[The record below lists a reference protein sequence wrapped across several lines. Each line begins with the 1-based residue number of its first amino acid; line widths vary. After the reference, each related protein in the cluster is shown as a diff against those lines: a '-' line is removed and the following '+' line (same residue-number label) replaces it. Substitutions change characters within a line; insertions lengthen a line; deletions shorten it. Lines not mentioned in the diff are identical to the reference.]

1 MQNQKT
7 DDSSGA
13 CLSMGILVGF
23 VGFMLYTFGRWIY
36 DTWLFF
42 HRPDALARVIEFFQA
57 IGLCCGAAILF
68 VIILWLIPSSW
79 MASLTGISES
89 SSDDDDNYQN

>member
-1 MQNQKT
+1 MQNQKA
-7 DDSSGA
+7 DGGSCDG

-23 VGFMLYTFGRWIY
+23 VGFMLYTFGRWVY

-42 HRPDALARVIEFFQA
+42 HRPDALARIVELFQA
-57 IGLCCGAAILF
+57 VGLCCGAAILF

-79 MASLTGISES
+79 MNFLTGG
-89 SSDDDDNYQN
+89 SDSNSDDNYYN